1 MEDRRAT
8 GLGAQFNRALQTI
21 SETMARPW
29 TLIRP
34 GVLVTPLVS
43 ASEAASQAT
52 TRAGTPAP
60 ESRPGTRPASP
71 EPEPAEPPRAL
82 SPIREEEEEPPSA
95 RPPAARQS
103 ERAREDLKRKPRPS
117 SERAAPKRRREEG
130 QKPEAAPAGPAEALI
145 NRVRRAQSRP
155 RAGAR
160 LGSSD
165 YQAVDARGRF
175 GLVECGRAPGD
186 ARPRAAA
193 GQTLVLAHTPRGQ
206 DPLALLDLRPGDRVR
221 VLSPGGTGQP
231 DELRIDFVTRSG
243 YFAPGRPV
251 TSVVLGV
258 PSADWARAARG

>member
-1 MEDRRAT
+1 MEDGRAA
-8 GLGAQFNRALQTI
+8 GLGAQFNRALQAI

-34 GVLVTPLVS
+34 GALVTPLVS

-60 ESRPGTRPASP
+60 ESRHGTRPASP

-82 SPIREEEEEPPSA
+82 SPIREEEDEP
-95 RPPAARQS
+95 RTPAARQG
-103 ERAREDLKRKPRPS
+103 ERSRTDRKRKPRPS
-117 SERAAPKRRREEG
+117 PERAAPKRRREEDG
-130 QKPEAAPAGPAEALI
+130 KPEAAPAGPAEALV